1 MSNGSR
7 FEAWKQ
13 QRLERLR
20 REGPDQETF
29 TQWRSPRFGT
39 SNPQNLTNRFWT
51 YAIRHGGDSHSLNQD
66 LNGPDE
72 WEAGPCFSFQRYGAA
87 QLTLKDG
94 RRVLIGGAHEDFYD
108 PGFCIYND
116 VVVIDGDAITV
127 YGYPENVFPPTD
139 YATATQ
145 VGDEIWIIGNLGYQ
159 EHRCD
164 GPAQVRV
171 LNIHDWSIRTAHCTG
186 DDPGSLWGHRCELSS
201 DGQQLLISGGQR
213 HCELVGLEA
222 QSLINPNLYV
232 LELAT
237 STWAGF
243 HRDGDCQ
250 QWLFTPNDQGNLNAT
265 NELVADAIPAH
276 NLLHG
281 TLVEETNELLFRRPL
296 GRLDDQVLQIKV
308 ENRGRTAMVSIQ
320 GPLSLLATDPR
331 FTLEQLLT
339 DLKQLLGSHFAC
351 APLEAVL
358 LERKPQQR

>member
-1 MSNGSR
+1 MSNGLR

-13 QRLERLR
+13 KQLERLQ

-29 TQWRSPRFGT
+29 TQWRSPCFGT
-39 SNPQNLTNRFWT
+39 SNPHNLTNRFWT
-51 YAIRHGGDSHSLNQD
+51 FAIRHGGSSHGLNQD

-72 WEAGPCFSFQRYGAA
+72 DKAGPCFSFQRYGAA
-87 QLTLKDG
+87 QLTLNDG
-94 RRVLIGGAHEDFYD
+94 RRVHIGGAHEDFYD

-116 VVVIDGDAITV
+116 VVVIDGDTITI
-127 YGYPENVFPPTD
+127 YGYPEEVFPPTD

-159 EHRCD
+159 ERRCD

-186 DDPGSLWGHRCELSS
+186 DDPGSIWGHRCERSS
-201 DGQQLLISGGQR
+201 DGRQLLISGGQR

-265 NELVADAIPAH
+265 NALVADAIPA
-276 NLLHG
+276 NNVLHG
-281 TLVEETNELLFRRPL
+281 TLMQGASDLVFRLPF
-296 GRLDDQVLQIKV
+296 GRLDDQVLLITV
-308 ENRGRTAMVSIQ
+308 ENRGRAAMVSIQ
-320 GPLSLLATDPR
+320 GPMARLASDPR
-331 FTLEQLLT
+331 FKLEQLLT
-339 DLKQLLGSHFAC
+339 DLQHLLRSHFAC
-351 APLEAVL
+351 APLEAAV
-358 LERKPQQR
+358 LERKPQQH